1 MDFSSYLNTFTV
13 RLNVDLKNQR
23 KVLEALAEML
33 STGRRDIQ
41 KQEVFSR
48 MLDREKLGSTAL
60 GNGIAV
66 PHCRLDNLPQPVA
79 AVLGA
84 TNGIDYDAPDHKPVK
99 LFFSLL
105 VPSESQSEYLHLLAG
120 LASRF
125 QDPRCVKALMKS
137 QNQAQIVRA
146 LGISQ

>member
-1 MDFSSYLNTFTV
+1 MDFSSYLGTCTV
-13 RLNVDLKNQR
+13 RLNVDLKTR
-23 KVLEALAEML
+23 KKVLETLAEML
-33 STGRRDIQ
+33 STGRSDIQ
-41 KQEVFSR
+41 KQEVFTG

-84 TNGIDYDAPDHKPVK
+84 ATGIDYDAPDHKPVK

-105 VPSESQSEYLHLLAG
+105 VPGRSQGEYLHLLAG

-125 QDPRCVKALMKS
+125 QDPRCIKALMKS

-146 LGISQ
+146 LEIT